1 MMRFSSISL
10 RNKLTVLG
18 VVSATVAL
26 LLAAVAIIAYDQVTF
41 RAAKLAN
48 VTTMAELVGSNAAA
62 ALDFDDEASAAK
74 LLRGLGAKR
83 SIVAASLYR
92 ADRTV
97 FATYARPDAPRFSPP
112 APRGDS
118 HVFEPQGLKLFRQ
131 IVIDGETL
139 GFIYLESDLTE
150 LQTRLVGF
158 ITILTLIMATSA
170 VVALLLSSRLQRVIS
185 RPILQLGEVA
195 KRVSASKD
203 FTLRATPHHGD
214 EVGDLIEVFNEML
227 ATVESRDREVERHR
241 QQLQEEL
248 RVRAAVNAQLAAAT
262 QKAEAANVAKSQFL
276 ANMSH
281 EIRTPMNGIIGMTEL
296 ALTTD
301 LTPDQ
306 REHLEL
312 VKFSGD
318 ALLTIINDILDFSK
332 IEAGKFEVEAIPF
345 SLRQTIND
353 AAQSVALRA
362 QEKRLELLCRVDQ
375 DVPDAVVG
383 DPGRLR
389 QILLNLLSN
398 SIKFTA
404 AGEVLLQ
411 VRSEQRS
418 LDRVMLHWSVSDTG
432 IGIPAEKQGSIF
444 EAFSQADG
452 STTRRFGGTGLG
464 LTIAAKVV
472 EMMGGRIWVDSDPG
486 QGSTFHFT
494 AQLGIG
500 IAQAADRIPP
510 APTHLALRDLPAL
523 SAPGIPV
530 PRVSE
535 TLAGQAA
542 VSRRILLVEDNRVNQ
557 RVAQHLVTK
566 MGHSVVL
573 AENGKEAVAA
583 YSRERFDL
591 ILMDIQMPEMNGF
604 EATAAIRAEERRT
617 GTHVPIVAL
626 TAHAMIG
633 HREKCLE
640 GGMDAYVSKP
650 LRGDVLGQ
658 TIANLLRKRPTPV
671 VSIPRPTVEQSVW
684 VDRAQALAR
693 VEGDEDVLR
702 QLAELFLDDCPKFR
716 AEIERALGRGDV
728 AAIVSPA
735 HALKASV
742 SVFGATAAEAA
753 ARRLEV
759 AARQGDGVAAAAAF
773 SDLTLQLARV
783 CEGLAQLAAA

>member
-1 MMRFSSISL
+1 
-10 RNKLTVLG
+10 
-18 VVSATVAL
+18 
-26 LLAAVAIIAYDQVTF
+26 
-41 RAAKLAN
+41 
-48 VTTMAELVGSNAAA
+48 
-62 ALDFDDEASAAK
+62 
-74 LLRGLGAKR
+74 
-83 SIVAASLYR
+83 
-92 ADRTV
+92 
-97 FATYARPDAPRFSPP
+97 
-112 APRGDS
+112 
-118 HVFEPQGLKLFRQ
+118 VFEPQGLKLFRQ
-131 IVIDGETL
+131 IVVDGETL

-262 QKAEAANVAKSQFL
+262 TKAEAANVAKSQFL

-332 IEAGKFEVEAIPF
+332 IEAGKFEIEAIPF
-345 SLRQTIND
+345 SLRQTINE
-353 AAQSVALRA
+353 AVQSVALRA
-362 QEKRLELLCRVDQ
+362 HEKRLELLWRVDQ
-375 DVPDAVVG
+375 DVPDPLVG

-404 AGEVLLQ
+404 AGEVLLR

-418 LDRVMLHWSVSDTG
+418 RERVTLHWSVTDTG

-500 IAQAADRIPP
+500 TALAAG
-510 APTHLALRDLPAL
+510 PTALADLDVRDLPAL
-523 SAPGIPV
+523 PAPRIPV
-530 PRVSE
+530 PPVSE
-535 TLAGQAA
+535 TPASAA
-542 VSRRILLVEDNRVNQ
+542 TVSRRILLVEDNRVNQ

-566 MGHSVVL
+566 MGHSIVL

-583 YSRERFDL
+583 YSREPFDL

-604 EATAAIRAEERRT
+604 EATAVIRAEEQRT
-617 GTHVPIVAL
+617 GAHVPIVAL

-650 LRGDVLGQ
+650 LRADLLGQ
-658 TIANLLRKRPTPV
+658 TIADLLRTPLTPV
-671 VSIPRPTVEQSVW
+671 VSIPRPAVEQSVW

-716 AEIERALGRGDV
+716 AEIESALGRGDV
-728 AAIVSPA
+728 AAIVTPA

-759 AARQGDGVAAAAAF
+759 AARQGDSAAASAAF